1 MSLPVIPETE
11 KTADSDKTIGPKES
25 LVESM
30 YTYFIAIMLNSYLMN
45 ILMS

>member
-11 KTADSDKTIGPKES
+11 KTADSDKTIDSKES